1 MTHFVVAI
9 GEISAEG
16 VARLFWNNIWK
27 LYGLPES
34 IVLNR
39 GPQFATEITEEL
51 NNMLGIRTKL
61 STSFYPQTNRK
72 KEWLN

>member
-9 GEISAEG
+9 EEISAEG
-16 VARLFWNNIWK
+16 VTRLFWSNIWK

-39 GPQFATEITEEL
+39 GPQFATVITEEL

-61 STSFYPQTNRK
+61 STSFYPQTDGQ
-72 KEWLN
+72 KEWMN